1 MILSME
7 GSIRRISC
15 RLLANRIGTATG
27 RVTADKRIW
36 VHVHGGAE
44 VGLESFCG
52 KHKTGPAE
60 WAGVSEYY
68 WRYLCGAS
76 ARL

>member
-15 RLLANRIGTATG
+15 RLLASRTGTGTG
-27 RVTADKRIW
+27 RVSADKGTW
-36 VHVHGGAE
+36 VHVYGGGE

-68 WRYLCGAS
+68 CRYLCGAS
-76 ARL
+76 AIL